1 MWLNKR
7 SSFILNSLI
16 KIYIDT
22 HKPISSDL
30 LAPVICLSGSTVRKE
45 LQELEARGFIYKPA
59 PSAGRIPTNRG
70 IKFYLRQ
77 LMKNFETQDSTSEL
91 PVIEFQDM
99 DFNRLS
105 NDFLSLLSDKTH
117 NIGFVFL
124 NSIFDLH
131 FKRIRFIKIG
141 PHRIITVI
149 QSSNNCTFS
158 KMFTTTENYSENDL
172 KKWDDI
178 LNKEFRGRTLNHT
191 FRQIRNRLFREKE
204 KFRKI
209 YKELYHLL
217 SNEDLMTAE
226 LFFKGT
232 LNILDSDLIN
242 PVTVKKILATLEE
255 KVKLSKFLNDILR
268 NNKKDLSVIFGTE
281 TGISELE
288 DLVLIFSNLYYSRN
302 PIGNIGVIG
311 PKFMPY
317 PHAISKVERFSS
329 YFSQILS
336 KKPMEV

>member
-1 MWLNKR
+1 MWLKKR
-7 SSFILNSLI
+7 SSLILNSLI
-16 KIYIDT
+16 KLYIDT
-22 HKPISSDL
+22 HKPVSSDQ
-30 LAPVICLSGSTVRKE
+30 LAPLVLLSGSAVRKE
-45 LQELEARGFIYKPA
+45 LQQLEAHGFIYKTA
-59 PSAGRIPTNRG
+59 ASAGRIPTNRG

-77 LMKNFETQDSTSEL
+77 LMENLETEKDVSTL
-91 PVIEFQDM
+91 PVIELQDM
-99 DFNRLS
+99 DFHRIS
-105 NDFLSLLSDKTH
+105 DDFLSLLSDKTH

-131 FKRIRFIKIG
+131 FKRVRFIKIG
-141 PHRIITVI
+141 PHRVITVI
-149 QSSNNCTFS
+149 QSLNNCTFS
-158 KMFTTTENYSENDL
+158 KIFTTTENYSETDL
-172 KKWDDI
+172 RKWDHI
-178 LNKEFRGRTLNHT
+178 LNKEFRGRTLNNT
-191 FRQIRNRLFREKE
+191 FKQIRNRLFRQKE

-242 PVTVKKILATLEE
+242 PYQVKKVVQTLEE
-255 KVKLSKFLNDILR
+255 KVKLSKFLNDILG
-268 NNKKDLSVIFGTE
+268 NNKRNLNVIFGTE

-288 DLVLIFSNLYYSRN
+288 DFVLIFSSFYYSKN
-302 PIGNIGVIG
+302 PIGKLGVIG

-317 PHAISKVERFSS
+317 PYALSKVEHYSS